1 MLSSEEELY
10 YSAEEEDIK
19 DVKQNM
25 ESENVKEF
33 DDFTFKLTETRHHNK
48 KYTTTEYYIDFDKP
62 NNKLYR
68 LYITKNIRR
77 ILHTFINGFGKNTIT
92 SGIMCYP
99 VRSSVQGR
107 YPSMKTKDEIVYWF
121 IYRNHL
127 MENGEKRTTLY
138 RLTKKL
144 TIEEIPLNL
153 FRTDAYIRVINVIRL
168 HQLIGLNFCDIKD
181 VKRYIEAVKTKTKRL
196 TNIDIDHIDGNK
208 YNNKPS
214 NLNITTH
221 HENVIKTS
229 NRNVKPCIYFT
240 GDVKTLRPLRKIN
253 NVPLAYDYYIDNDS
267 NIYKQFKNGYKQMLL
282 YKDNI
287 GQHYY
292 KLSKDNNTKSPIFI
306 YKHVLITLHSKQN
319 VLT

>member
-1 MLSSEEELY
+1 MYSSGEELY
-10 YSAEEEDIK
+10 YSAEEETTEE
-19 DVKQNM
+19 VKQVEDN
-25 ESENVKEF
+25 EEYKQL
-33 DDFTFKLTETRHHNK
+33 DDFAFKLTDTRHHNK

-68 LYITKNIRR
+68 LYITKNIRH
-77 ILHTFINGFGKNTIT
+77 ILHTFIKGFGKNTIT
-92 SGIMCYP
+92 SGIMCF
-99 VRSSVQGR
+99 
-107 YPSMKTKDEIVYWF
+107 PSMKGKDEIVYWF
-121 IYRNHL
+121 IYRNHI

-144 TIEEIPLNL
+144 SIEEIPLNL

-168 HQLIGLNFCDIKD
+168 HQLIGLNFCDIND